1 MPKQHYQVREF
12 AERSGV
18 TIRTLHHYDHLG
30 LLKPSLHTESGYRL
44 YSERDLARL
53 QQIVTLKFIGLSL
66 RQIKDLLDGESFD
79 LATMLRLQRKTM
91 EEKRRQLELAIQA
104 IDRAEQMVV
113 AGNEHDW
120 DAFHY
125 IIEVITMEDSR
136 EMFKKYYTDEQ
147 LAELDR
153 RAKENPEMMAQAPQM
168 WKELIEEVEQAMA
181 RGEDPASDH
190 VQSLAAR
197 WRSLIDAFTGGN
209 PEIEASLKKFYADRD
224 NWSGSFKSPVNE
236 EAAAFIS
243 KAWEVGKKG

>member
-1 MPKQHYQVREF
+1 MTKHYQVREF

-30 LLKPSLHTESGYRL
+30 LLRPSLHTESGYRL
-44 YSERDLARL
+44 YSEPDLARL

-66 RQIKDLLDGESFD
+66 KQIKDLLDGESFD
-79 LATMLRLQRKTM
+79 LAMMLRLQRKTM

-104 IDRAEQMVV
+104 IDKAEQLIL
-113 AGNEHDW
+113 AGNEQDW
-120 DAFHY
+120 DAFHS
-125 IIEVITMEDSR
+125 IIEVITMEDSK

-153 RAKENPEMMAQAPQM
+153 RAKENPELMAKAPGM
-168 WKELIEEVEQAMA
+168 WKELMDEVEEAMK
-181 RGEDPASDH
+181 RGEDPASEH

-209 PEIEASLKKFYADRD
+209 PEIEASLKKFYADRE
-224 NWSGSFKSPVNE
+224 NWSSNFKSPVNE
-236 EAAAFIS
+236 EAAMFIS
-243 KAWEVGKKG
+243 KAWEVGGKG